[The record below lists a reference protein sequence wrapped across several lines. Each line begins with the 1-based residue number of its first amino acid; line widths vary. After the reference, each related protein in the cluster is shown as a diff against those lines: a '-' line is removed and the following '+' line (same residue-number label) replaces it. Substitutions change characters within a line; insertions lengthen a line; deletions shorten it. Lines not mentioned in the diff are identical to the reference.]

1 MEQEYIVRVPRGETA
16 KQFNVLHFNAALNL
30 DISTLKNCKM
40 EREQT
45 LKEIRAENDEERP
58 EFGAGSEF
66 GRKEREEA
74 RRKKYERRK
83 HKQNNSPWILKVGS
97 GKHSKKYRS
106 RVHFKCCYNFYS
118 RYKGIREGGVTE
130 NTSYY
135 VFFQAPD
142 GAFEAFPVNEWYKFT
157 PFQRYKALTA
167 EEAEEKFIKRDQILN
182 YFQLKHMGKKEGDGS
197 IDDSKVKTE
206 FSVKKEF
213 KVTDMDEWDRDSEND
228 SLSENSDNEDEKPK
242 KGKAKKEKKDKRK
255 KEDSEDDDEEPGEDS
270 DEGDNDDKEVD
281 YMSDSSSSSESDTEK
296 GDIKAVI
303 DESALRDLVVSE
315 EEDEEE
321 NKEENKDQSEESK
334 TNEEEKKIKTDEND
348 SASGSDFDSDNPDSL
363 DVSKSALFIQKGKT
377 VKTTAESN
385 SAIDSKSSA
394 TTSKEGKGSSSG
406 LKFKHKLENPA
417 IVHHHGNKKQKV
429 ELTKNELIDSI
440 IGDVRRYLLRKPY
453 TAVELLKMCK
463 NIMPQ
468 GHRDKRAEIMAEI
481 LKKLDPEKRK
491 DHNGKMTFFLK
502 PT

>member
-74 RRKKYERRK
+74 RRKK
-83 HKQNNSPWILKVGS
+83 
-97 GKHSKKYRS
+97 
-106 RVHFKCCYNFYS
+106 
-118 RYKGIREGGVTE
+118 YKGIREGGVTE

-321 NKEENKDQSEESK
+321 NKEENKDQSEEK
-334 TNEEEKKIKTDEND
+334 ND